1 LNKRIWSPTYALVTC
16 GLCASAWA
24 WMMTLID
31 IRRAGRFTH
40 LFQVFGMNPL
50 ALYVLSELLA
60 VVLSQTGAKSAVY
73 QCLLTVI
80 HDGYLASAVYAL
92 LYTTLLGGV
101 GYLLYR
107 KKIFIKI

>member
-1 LNKRIWSPTYALVTC
+1 
-16 GLCASAWA
+16 
-24 WMMTLID
+24 
-31 IRRAGRFTH
+31 
-40 LFQVFGMNPL
+40 
-50 ALYVLSELLA
+50 
-60 VVLSQTGAKSAVY
+60 LSQTGAKSAVY

-92 LYTTLLGGV
+92 LYTSLLGGV

>member
-1 LNKRIWSPTYALVTC
+1 M
-16 GLCASAWA
+16 CASAWA
-24 WMMTLID
+24 WMMALID
-31 IRRAGRFTH
+31 VRRRGRFTH

-60 VVLSQTGAKSAVY
+60 VVLGQTGTKAAAYQGLLAV
-73 QCLLTVI
+73 I
-80 HDGYLASAVYAL
+80 RDAYLASAVYAL
-92 LYTTLLGGV
+92 LYTTLLGGI